1 MTAITDVPEEV
12 LTDLDNLLVQL
23 TAEEYSRP
31 LAVFSGSSMGQHV
44 RHILEFF
51 QCLATG
57 LDSGEIDYDAR
68 PRDRQI
74 EISSAYARAVLQNL
88 TVTLRLFDVQQPL
101 LLRQT
106 YVPGACLMVP
116 TNAVREL
123 VYTIEHAIHHMALLR
138 IGVQIHSPSIQL
150 PRHFGVAYST
160 LIHQQTA

>member
-1 MTAITDVPEEV
+1 MTAITDVLEEV

-51 QCLATG
+51 QCLETG

-68 PRDRQI
+68 QRDRKI
-74 EISSAYARAVLQNL
+74 EVSPAYTRAVLQKL
-88 TVTLRLFDVQQPL
+88 SLIISTFDVQQPL

-106 YVPGACLMVP
+106 YVPGACLLMP
-116 TNAVREL
+116 TNAGREL
-123 VYTIEHAIHHMALLR
+123 VYTIEHAIYHMALLR
-138 IGVQIHSPSIQL
+138 IGVQIHYPAIQL

-160 LIHQQTA
+160 LLHQQTA